1 MDDILS
7 VYYTAF
13 SILAC
18 LSIVQAIRKLIKDLH
33 DDIRSLRQK
42 RRSKRK

>member
-1 MDDILS
+1 MDEIMF
-7 VYYTAF
+7 VYYTAL

-18 LSIVQAIRKLIKDLH
+18 LSIIQAIRSLIKDLH
-33 DDIRSLRQK
+33 DGIRSLRQK

>member
-1 MDDILS
+1 MDEIMS
-7 VYYTAF
+7 VYYTAL
-13 SILAC
+13 SIFVC

-33 DDIRSLRQK
+33 NDIRSLRQK